1 MNEGREFEDCH
12 GVQTKQ
18 KLRKKKTQ
26 YDITGLWR
34 FKFKLV
40 FILAPNLNS
49 QDVSV
54 AK

>member
-1 MNEGREFEDCH
+1 MKEENSRT
-12 GVQTKQ
+12 VTVYKQ
-18 KLRKKKTQ
+18 NKNYAKKTQ